1 MSHRL
6 AVNSEMAQMTDEQP
20 HSICLLL
27 SGLLFLIGCGLLHAQ
42 DDIAKS
48 SPVLSVTDEA
58 KRGEIIFALRGEFEK
73 NAKVKRLLERDA
85 DVKQRFDRW
94 VVLLAT
100 EQLTAQ
106 SDDAPSNPALREE
119 LVNRMKQ
126 DQDARKHAKVDA
138 AKIDKAN
145 QVRLEEIIAEF
156 GWPGRSLV
164 GADGAR
170 AAWII
175 AQHADRNPEF
185 QARCLKLMQA
195 VPRGEVS
202 LGDLAYLIDRVRRGA
217 GKPQMYG
224 TQLDRID
231 GELVLQA
238 VDDEEGLN
246 QRRAEMAL
254 MPMEVYLLFASEAGA
269 SQ

>member
-1 MSHRL
+1 MTNNSASSLNSVL
-6 AVNSEMAQMTDEQP
+6 AGS
-20 HSICLLL
+20 
-27 SGLLFLIGCGLLHAQ
+27 LIVCCFVGNLYAQ

-48 SPVLSVTDEA
+48 SPVPAVADEA
-58 KRGEIIFALRGEFEK
+58 KRDEIIVAIRGEIEK
-73 NAKVKRLLERDA
+73 NGKIKHLLEQDA

-94 VVLLAT
+94 IVSLAT
-100 EQLTAQ
+100 EQLARQ
-106 SDDAPSNPALREE
+106 SDDAPANPALREE
-119 LVNRMKQ
+119 LLGRMTQ
-126 DQDARKHAKVDA
+126 DQEARKHAKVDVS
-138 AKIDKAN
+138 KIDKAN
-145 QVRLEEIIAEF
+145 QVRLEKIIAEY
-156 GWPGRSLV
+156 GWPGKSLV
-164 GADGAR
+164 GTDGAK

-175 AQHADRNPEF
+175 AQHADRNLEF

-195 VPRGEVS
+195 SPPGEVS
-202 LGDLAYLIDRVRRGA
+202 PGDLAYLIDRVRRGA

-238 VDDEEGLN
+238 VEDEEGLN

-254 MPMEVYLLFASEAGA
+254 MPMEIYLLFAHEAVA